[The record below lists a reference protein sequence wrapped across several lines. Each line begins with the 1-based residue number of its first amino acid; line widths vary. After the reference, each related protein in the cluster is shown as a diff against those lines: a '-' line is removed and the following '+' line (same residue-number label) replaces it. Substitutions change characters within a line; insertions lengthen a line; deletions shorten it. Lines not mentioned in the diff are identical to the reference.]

1 MKEKELDQLIQQ
13 AIEQETELPEGLS
26 QRLEQFVDKL
36 PESSH
41 KEVPLPIRKHP
52 VLWVRYARI
61 AAAIVVAVL
70 FYYLPE
76 DKETTPK
83 DTFSDPQEA
92 ALYAQQRLTEISL
105 TLNQGISQMK
115 EAREEM
121 KQINQ
126 IVNNQLNSK

>member
-41 KEVPLPIRKHP
+41 TEVSLPIRKRP

-61 AAAIVVAVL
+61 VAAIVVAVL

>member
-41 KEVPLPIRKHP
+41 AEVRLSRRKRP
-52 VLWVRYARI
+52 VLWVRYTRI
-61 AAAIVVAVL
+61 AAAILVAVL
-70 FYYLPE
+70 FYYLP
-76 DKETTPK
+76 DGKEKKTK

-92 ALYAQQRLTEISL
+92 ALYAQQKLTEVSL
-105 TLNQGISQMK
+105 TLNKGIGQMK
-115 EAREEM
+115 EVRRDM
-121 KQINQ
+121 QQINQ

>member
-41 KEVPLPIRKHP
+41 KEVPLSKRKRP
-52 VLWVRYARI
+52 ALWVRYARI

-92 ALYAQQRLTEISL
+92 AL
-105 TLNQGISQMK
+105 
-115 EAREEM
+115 
-121 KQINQ
+121 
-126 IVNNQLNSK
+126 

>member
-41 KEVPLPIRKHP
+41 KEVPLSKRKRP
-52 VLWVRYARI
+52 ALWVLYARI

>member
-36 PESSH
+36 PESPH
-41 KEVPLPIRKHP
+41 TEVPLPIRKRP
-52 VLWVRYARI
+52 ALWVRYARI

-76 DKETTPK
+76 DNETTPK

>member
-13 AIEQETELPEGLS
+13 AIEQETELPE
-26 QRLEQFVDKL
+26 
-36 PESSH
+36 SSH
-41 KEVPLPIRKHP
+41 KEVPLSKRKRP

>member
-41 KEVPLPIRKHP
+41 AEVRLSKRP
-52 VLWVRYARI
+52 VLWVRYTRI
-61 AAAIVVAVL
+61 AAAILVAVL
-70 FYYLPE
+70 FYYLP
-76 DKETTPK
+76 DGKEKKPK
-83 DTFSDPQEA
+83 DTFSNPQEA

-121 KQINQ
+121 QQINQ

>member
-41 KEVPLPIRKHP
+41 MEVSLPIRKRP

-61 AAAIVVAVL
+61 VAAIVVAVL

>member
-13 AIEQETELPEGLS
+13 AIEQETELPEGFS

-41 KEVPLPIRKHP
+41 KEVPLSKRKRP
-52 VLWVRYARI
+52 VLWVRYVRI